1 MRSNRAL
8 KRPFNFSAQL
18 IKSSF
23 AAALILITLSLIGD
37 GAVAQESEVSAD
49 NAVVPNT
56 SARHTTNDGKVSLPK
71 DGGKNK
77 VRTNKSR
84 DVHLPGLQG
93 FKGMADSKD
102 LRAMLRQMITSQT
115 ITMHQTMMMV
125 ENGAAT
131 GFIGGMQTVSNL
143 MNNMVQSSDLELSLK
158 RAQDPKGMK
167 ALAFANSIFKGM
179 KKQTKN
185 KEAWPLG
192 LWFASGD
199 NPKKALEAG
208 QMADD
213 FDPNENGGAS
223 VGDALAIV
231 EDSEASPSA
240 SGSEVASGAELDTE
254 KEIKLV
260 DKLLGNNGAVAPSPK
275 SAAYAKKYLGN
286 IVYKFEQSAGP
297 SSQTRTVFEPA
308 EEVKTKKGATGTTE
322 QDKQV
327 RGFELR
333 RWEIQKDVWNATYDL
348 LGKYCEFKQ
357 NNQNRRANIF
367 EKRTPASVVT
377 KDLLEK
383 ASSQGIRMTINLI
396 DQLFKVFVGVN
407 AAAPSDPTGLKCDFS
422 GKTAEST
429 MPDEFKPQ
437 EGAKIQNCE
446 NDPKNCDRNKWLFL
460 ITQIIAEDRT
470 INEFRETH
478 EALINGALAEHPA
491 FLVSVQEFVCT
502 SLMADR
508 RGGNDLSLCDPGIWL
523 DMRAESNRQR
533 WVNKIGD
540 FSEWAQNVGGASN
553 FNFKGQNVASMGV
566 DDGTMVSAAAE

>member
-1 MRSNRAL
+1 MVRSNCAFNL
-8 KRPFNFSAQL
+8 PANFSAQL
-18 IKSSF
+18 NRLSST
-23 AAALILITLSLIGD
+23 ALVIVITLSLLCGF
-37 GAVAQESEVSAD
+37 AVAEQEVPADSAG
-49 NAVVPNT
+49 VP
-56 SARHTTNDGKVSLPK
+56 STTDQHSTIDGKGNVPK

-143 MNNMVQSSDLELSLK
+143 MNNMVQSADLELSLK
-158 RAQDPKGMK
+158 GVTDPDGMK
-167 ALAFANSIFKGM
+167 QLAFANSIFKGM
-179 KKQTKN
+179 KKQSKS

-199 NPKKALEAG
+199 DPKTQLTEG
-208 QMADD
+208 QIAQD
-213 FDPNENGGAS
+213 FVPNENKGAI

-231 EDSEASPSA
+231 EDSESDPSA
-240 SGSEVASGAELDTE
+240 SGPEVASGAEPDTE

-260 DKLLGNNGAVAPSPK
+260 DKLLDNNGSTEGPK
-275 SAAYAKKYLGN
+275 STAYAKKYLGN
-286 IVYKFEQSAGP
+286 IVYTFESSAGP
-297 SSQTRTVFEPA
+297 SSQTRTAFVPA
-308 EEVKTKKGATGTTE
+308 SEKANRKGATGTD

-327 RGFELR
+327 RGFEYR

-348 LGKYCEFKQ
+348 LGKYCNFKQ
-357 NNQNRRANIF
+357 NNQNRSAEIF
-367 EKRTPASVVT
+367 QKKTPASVVT
-377 KDLLEK
+377 KELLDK
-383 ASSQGIRMTINLI
+383 ASSPGIRMTINLI

-407 AAAPSDPTGLKCDFS
+407 AAAPNDPTGLKCDFE
-422 GKTAEST
+422 GKTAENT

-437 EGAKIQNCE
+437 DSARIENCE

-470 INEFRETH
+470 INEFREAH
-478 EALINGALAEHPA
+478 EALINGALAQHPA

-508 RGGNDLSLCDPGIWL
+508 RGGNDLSLCDPGLWL
-523 DMRAESNRQR
+523 DGSAETNRQR
-533 WVNKIGD
+533 WVNKIGQ

-566 DDGTMVSAAAE
+566 DDGTMGPAAE